1 MTVVWKKLTQHVME
15 IVWNQD
21 NSLNEKIDRFCD
33 LDTIGIKENK
43 TSVYDRF
50 ISNIKFSFHAV

>member
-1 MTVVWKKLTQHVME
+1 MK